1 MKWEELTEKILEN
14 FDRRSSIKVGLKGKV
29 TAVLRDEHGNIKE
42 IRECEL

>member
-14 FDRRSSIKVGLKGKV
+14 FDRSTIRFKIKGSV
-29 TAVLRDEHGNIKE
+29 TAVLRDENGNIKE